1 MNRGGHIE
9 ALSLSARGFCY
20 ALMEGKG
27 VMYGR
32 DDYVI
37 GERHGT

>member
-1 MNRGGHIE
+1 MGK
-9 ALSLSARGFCY
+9 ALSREIRGFIY

-27 VMYGR
+27 VMHGR